1 MEAGTFLRDLV
12 TKLEP
17 NATVVGIDEEPGGDL
32 YRVRLAGT
40 TGVIAACELTRGDV
54 EAAEQSSEARGRVAT
69 ALKRCADDV
78 VAPVPD
84 GRA

>member
-17 NATVVGIDEEPGGDL
+17 NATVVDIEEEQGGDL

-40 TGVIAACELTRGDV
+40 TGVIADCELPRDDV
-54 EAAEQSSEARGRVAT
+54 EAAERSGEAHRRVAS

-78 VAPVPD
+78 VATVGD

>member
-17 NATVVGIDEEPGGDL
+17 NATVVGIEEEQGGAL

-40 TGVIAACELTRGDV
+40 TGVIADCELPRDDV
-54 EAAEQSSEARGRVAT
+54 EAAERWGEARRRVAG

-78 VAPVPD
+78 VAPVGD